1 MWSIQNLSAVYVIL
15 ASTFPISIMNVHWCH
30 LVHCE
35 VKMFTSQCT
44 KWLWTLALLQA
55 QLVKRGWRLNISP
68 RRCLSDETNM
78 FCFYIFNQW
87 NHFLQTDVQNGKWL
101 CAPNTSYA
109 TLNLKLSSFVVKPCP
124 INGYRLHSKSF
135 PPGNRGVLWSR
146 MTGVEK
152 HWALGE
158 PLKTV
163 QELWNNPAGSNMP
176 KQWQRALV
184 KQ

>member
-101 CAPNTSYA
+101 CVPNTSYA
-109 TLNLKLSSFVVKPCP
+109 TLNLKLSSFVVKPCQQATCKWLLSP
-124 INGYRLHSKSF
+124 QQIISTRKPWSPVIQNDRCWKTLSF
-135 PPGNRGVLWSR
+135 GGTSENCSR
-146 MTGVEK
+146 TMK
-152 HWALGE
+152 
-158 PLKTV
+158 
-163 QELWNNPAGSNMP
+163 
-176 KQWQRALV
+176 
-184 KQ
+184 